1 MDHEATHFL
10 AWPSNVY
17 SALEPGWPWVHG
29 SHLPDSSGIS
39 CSQPA
44 PPNWKGPQLP
54 WQRKRVLRKPA
65 PSPTCPANASSSQ
78 NTSLSFPYCWALDGN
93 VELSSLMSITVSA
106 IASLLASLCLNFLI
120 YKMVLIRPR
129 AILEDSQYTER
140 IDSASVRVLAGH
152 TWHTH

>member
-1 MDHEATHFL
+1 
-10 AWPSNVY
+10 
-17 SALEPGWPWVHG
+17 
-29 SHLPDSSGIS
+29 
-39 CSQPA
+39 
-44 PPNWKGPQLP
+44 
-54 WQRKRVLRKPA
+54 
-65 PSPTCPANASSSQ
+65 
-78 NTSLSFPYCWALDGN
+78 
-93 VELSSLMSITVSA
+93 MSITVSA